1 MATATAAKRTRGR
14 AAAIVL
20 AGLLAA
26 GGVTAAAAAAAL
38 IGGPAPDFAL
48 KSRGGA
54 NLRLSEELGNVVMV
68 NFWATWCGPCRQ
80 EMPLLDEIYDR
91 YRDAGFQLLGV
102 NIDDD
107 ANKAARMADDMGV
120 GFPLLFDQ
128 EKEVSRLYDVS
139 AMPVTVLIDRDGTVR
154 HVHHGY
160 RPGYEDAYIEQVR
173 ALLRED

>member
-1 MATATAAKRTRGR
+1 ML
-14 AAAIVL
+14 VL
-20 AGLLAA
+20 AGLLAVS
-26 GGVTAAAAAAAL
+26 GAATVLAAAAL
-38 IGGPAPDFAL
+38 VGGPAPDFAL
-48 KSRGGA
+48 KSRAGA
-54 NLRLSEELGNVVMV
+54 NLRLSEERGNVVMV

-80 EMPLLDEIYDR
+80 EMPLLDDIYER

-107 ANKAARMADDMGV
+107 ANKAARMTDDMGV

-128 EKEVSRLYDVS
+128 DKEVSRLYDVS
-139 AMPVTVLIDRDGTVR
+139 AMPVTVLIDRDGVVR